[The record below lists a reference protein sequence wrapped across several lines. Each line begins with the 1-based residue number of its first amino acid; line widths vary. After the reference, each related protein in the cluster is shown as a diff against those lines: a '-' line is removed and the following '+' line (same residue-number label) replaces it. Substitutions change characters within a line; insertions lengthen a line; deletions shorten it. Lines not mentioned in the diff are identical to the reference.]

1 MNPLIALLALC
12 AALAGCQLANP
23 SEGSLQLTFGGPL
36 GRTLEPPLDMNVA
49 SYNLTGLGPGGASFQ
64 RPGVTGASTTVD
76 SLAPGSWQVTVEAFN
91 SASQLIGTGS
101 ADAVVV
107 AGATTA
113 SLIVVSPLAGDGLL
127 QLTVTWPSGQLSNP
141 SVAGTLAPVGGSPTA
156 LAFALAGESA
166 TYQNPALASGYYV
179 LSLSL
184 REGTTVVWGRAE
196 SVRILA
202 GQTTTGLFALTAAD
216 LDPGSLQVTIL
227 PNLQNPFQISFQ
239 GQSQALAPGTD
250 MTVSAAL
257 SPVPPSPSYQW
268 YLDGSPLPGATGSS
282 LTIGSALPVGANRLD
297 LLVQAG
303 GALAAS
309 GVSFRISPYARTPVF
324 FVHGYGLTS
333 ADFNALRAYLQQ
345 QAGYPPQLLRAVDL
359 VPNTGANIEAA
370 VNQLQPAIELF
381 LSELNTYL
389 ALNQPGVPARTRVD
403 LVSHSMGSLSSR
415 WYAARLAPQ
424 RVRRWLSLAGA
435 NHGTS
440 LADFAGQFDGGQQ
453 DMYPAFA
460 ASELE
465 SFIQFQLNGSA
476 GPDVDESPYGLGSDG
491 AGVTAV
497 PPDAARSIYYAT
509 IAADGDDIW
518 IDPDSSVQ
526 LDGAGGLP
534 FSLPADLPAAVLS
547 PGNFRM
553 SNGIGHD
560 PMVAD
565 PQTMRLVSLLLGL

>member
-1 MNPLIALLALC
+1 LNPLIILLALC
-12 AALAGCQLANP
+12 AALAGCELATP
-23 SEGSLQLTFGGPL
+23 TEGSLRLSFGGPL
-36 GRTLEPPLDMNVA
+36 GRTLQPPLDMNPA
-49 SYNLTGLGPGGASFQ
+49 SYNVTGLGPGGTSFQ
-64 RPGVTGASTTVD
+64 RLGVTGASTTVD

-91 SASQLIGTGS
+91 SGSQLIGTGS
-101 ADAVVV
+101 AGAVVA
-107 AGATTA
+107 AGAVTA
-113 SLIVVSPLAGDGLL
+113 ALIVVSPLAGEGLL
-127 QLTVTWPSGQLSNP
+127 QLTVSWPSGQLANP
-141 SVAGTLAPVGGSPTA
+141 SVTGTLTPVGGSPTA
-156 LAFALAGESA
+156 LGFSLAGDSA
-166 TYQNPALASGYYV
+166 SHQNPALASGYYA
-179 LSLSL
+179 LSLVL
-184 REGTTVVWGRAE
+184 REGAAVVWGRTE

-216 LDPGSLQVTIL
+216 LDPGSLQVTIQ

-250 MTVSAAL
+250 MTVSATL
-257 SPVPPSPSYQW
+257 SPMPPNPSYQW
-268 YLDGSPLPGATGSS
+268 YLDGSPLPGATASTV
-282 LTIGSALPVGANRLD
+282 TIGGSLPVGANRLD
-297 LLVQAG
+297 LLVLGG
-303 GALAAS
+303 GALAAG
-309 GVSFRISPYARTPVF
+309 GVSFRISPFARTPVF

-333 ADFNALRAYLQQ
+333 ADWNALRAYLQQ

-359 VPNTGANIEAA
+359 VPNTGANVEAA
-370 VNQLQPAIELF
+370 VNQLQPAIEEF
-381 LSELNTYL
+381 LSELNAYL
-389 ALNQPGVPARTRVD
+389 ALNQPGVPSKTKVD
-403 LVSHSMGSLSSR
+403 LVSHSMGSLSGR

-440 LADFAGQFDGGQQ
+440 LALFAGQSDGGQE

-465 SFIQFQLNGSA
+465 SLIQFQLNGSA
-476 GPDVDESPYGLGSDG
+476 AADVDETPYGLGSD
-491 AGVTAV
+491 AGGVSVV
-497 PPDAARSIYYAT
+497 PADSTRSIYYAT

-534 FSLPADLPAAVLS
+534 FTLPGDLPAAVLS

-553 SNGIGHD
+553 TNGIGHD

-565 PQTMRLVSLLLGL
+565 PQTMRLVGLLLGL